1 MIQKGPGDDATILD
15 ELDADERRGS
25 QRGRRG
31 VVARNYVPIST
42 LKVSLEGFF
51 VLLTIDQR
59 SLREP

>member
-25 QRGRRG
+25 QRGRR
-31 VVARNYVPIST
+31 VVAQNYVPMST
-42 LKVSLEGFF
+42 LKVYIAKGFF

-59 SLREP
+59 SLREQ